1 MQTGFVYYIYY
12 IHLVCLI
19 IPPTARKTL
28 LTKSEMQM
36 LLKDANWF
44 RLLYLLYPL
53 SVSDYTTNSTQD
65 FVNKIRDANVTQGC
79 KLVSFTIST
88 IST

>member
-53 SVSDYTTNSTQD
+53 CMCSTYVLVLQYHGERNIL
-65 FVNKIRDANVTQGC
+65 VARDQY
-79 KLVSFTIST
+79 LL
-88 IST
+88 